1 VIYKEDIEK
10 IRKFLNSDSEELQ
23 NLPPTIR
30 ESIDNMCSMVEIE
43 IEKQARGNSSHGD
56 VDQWKGFEL
65 IPGGF

>member
-1 VIYKEDIEK
+1 MIYKEDIEK

-30 ESIDNMCSMVEIE
+30 ESINNICSMVEIE
-43 IEKQARGNSSHGD
+43 LEKQMCGNLSRGD